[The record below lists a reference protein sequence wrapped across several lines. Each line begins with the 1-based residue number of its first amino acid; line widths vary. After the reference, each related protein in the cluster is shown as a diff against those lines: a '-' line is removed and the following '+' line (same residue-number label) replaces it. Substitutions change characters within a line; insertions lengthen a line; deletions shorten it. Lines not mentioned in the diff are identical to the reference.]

1 MEGELSIRIEKLRRR
16 VENLEDEYDKHE
28 EWKELLNESNE
39 VKLKIYAAGVFSENE
54 EFKEIKAED
63 IKYLLISYYQAEV
76 IQKFSENRE
85 NILNL
90 ALQFYREFYNI
101 LNKYEYL
108 TKDRKNYYK
117 KISGIK
123 DKDDEDEEESE
134 NKNPSL
140 DELSREREEKIMAFK
155 YKKSLSDKLKVIFVL
170 LFFRKL
176 KKSKI
181 MMIIENTGFLI

>member
-108 TKDRKNYYK
+108 TKDRKNFYK

-123 DKDDEDEEESE
+123 DKDDEEEEESE

-140 DELSREREEKIMAFK
+140 DELSREREEKIMAFR
-155 YKKSLSDKLKVIFVL
+155 YKKSLSDKLKVIFEL
-170 LFFRKL
+170 LFF
-176 KKSKI
+176 
-181 MMIIENTGFLI
+181 

>member
-1 MEGELSIRIEKLRRR
+1 MEGELSVRLEKLRRK
-16 VENLEDEYDKHE
+16 VEKLEDEFDKQE

-39 VKLKIYAAGVFSENE
+39 VKVKVYAAGVFSENE
-54 EFKEIKAED
+54 EFKEIKTED
-63 IKYLLISYYQAEV
+63 LKYLLISYYQAEV

-117 KISGIK
+117 KISGEK
-123 DKDDEDEEESE
+123 DKDDEDDESE
-134 NKNPSL
+134 NTKPSL
-140 DELSREREEKIMAFK
+140 EELSREREEKILAFR
-155 YKKSLSDKLKVIFVL
+155 YKKSLSDKLKVNL
-170 LFFRKL
+170 
-176 KKSKI
+176 
-181 MMIIENTGFLI
+181 